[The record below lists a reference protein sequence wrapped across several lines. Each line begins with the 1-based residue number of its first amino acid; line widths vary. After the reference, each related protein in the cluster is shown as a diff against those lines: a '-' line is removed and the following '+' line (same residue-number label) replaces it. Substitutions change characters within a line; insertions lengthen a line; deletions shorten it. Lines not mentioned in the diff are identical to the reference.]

1 MLKPELKPDD
11 MTDTAWS
18 HPHHDGSATY
28 VPDPNPKLGGKV
40 NVLLRVPRTSDV
52 TSAWARVIND
62 GEPELVRAT
71 IDRQD
76 KRDTWLRAEV
86 PVVNPV
92 VSYRWLL
99 DGGEH
104 GYQWLNGAGMHSH
117 DVADASDFRLST
129 YDPPPQWATG
139 TMYQIFPDRFAK
151 SVDRPAPA
159 WAKPADWDDPVIGEG
174 PDTLRQ
180 YFGGDLDGITAHL
193 DHIAS
198 LGVGTIY
205 LTPFFPA
212 ESNHRYNASTFGK
225 VDPLLGGDEAMA
237 RLAAAARAR
246 GIRLMGDLTTNH
258 IGHTHEWFQAALADP
273 NSPEAR
279 FFFFTGHPHHY
290 DTWWGLKEMPIIDH
304 RSPELRRRLYDGP
317 DSVVAK
323 WLGPHAL
330 DAWRIDVA
338 NMTGVHGSINLSHEV
353 ATTIRRTMAQ
363 VTSESFLQAESNH
376 DASRDLYG
384 DGYHGTMN
392 YAAFTRPLWQWLLPP
407 QKRPYAHGKYPML
420 PNLPGR
426 LIVSA
431 MRELS
436 GVTPWQGTLHAM
448 NLIGSHDTHRVASLL
463 GDPRLV
469 DVAFGMLAA
478 YPGVPMIYAGDE
490 IGMATMGPEYARIP
504 MPWAHP
510 ERWDQG
516 RLATTRAL
524 FGARA
529 KSVALRRGGLR
540 WLCIG
545 DDALTFLRE
554 APGETVLVHA
564 ARADHRPIRIPAAVV
579 GSELAGLAGTAD
591 LRADADGMITLP
603 ADGPAFGMWRNR
615 GE

>member
-1 MLKPELKPDD
+1 
-11 MTDTAWS
+11 MTDIAWS
-18 HPHHDGSATY
+18 QPHHDGSATY
-28 VPDPNPKLGGKV
+28 VPDPNPKLGGRV
-40 NVLLRVPRTSDV
+40 SVLLRVPRSSDV
-52 TSAWARVIND
+52 TSAWARVVND

-76 KRDTWLRAEV
+76 ERDTWLRAEL
-86 PVVNPV
+86 PVVNPI

-99 DGGEH
+99 DGGPYA
-104 GYQWLNGAGMHSH
+104 YQWLNGAGLHSH
-117 DVADASDFRLST
+117 DVADAGDFRLST

-151 SVDRPAPA
+151 SVARPAPA
-159 WAKPADWDDPVIGEG
+159 WAKAADWDDPVIGEG

-180 YFGGDLDGITAHL
+180 YFGGDLDGITLHL

-212 ESNHRYNASTFGK
+212 ESNHRYNASTFDEI
-225 VDPLLGGDEAMA
+225 DPLLGGDVAMA
-237 RLAAAARAR
+237 RLAAAAHAR

-258 IGHTHEWFQAALADP
+258 IGHTHEWFRAALADP
-273 NSPEAR
+273 NSPEAK
-279 FFFFTGHPHHY
+279 FFFFTDHPSHY

-304 RSPELRRRLYDGP
+304 RSSELRRRFYDGP

-338 NMTGVHGSINLSHEV
+338 NMTGIHGSINVSHEV
-353 ATTIRRTMAQ
+353 ATTIRRTMAM
-363 VTSESFLQAESNH
+363 VASESFLQAESNH

-407 QKRPYAHGKYPML
+407 QRRPYAHGKYPML

-463 GDPRLV
+463 GNPGLV

-490 IGMATMGPEYARIP
+490 IGLTALGAEYARIP
-504 MPWAHP
+504 IPWAHP
-510 ERWDQG
+510 ERWDER
-516 RLATTRAL
+516 RLASTRAL

-529 KSVALRRGGLR
+529 KSAALRHGGLR
-540 WLCIG
+540 WLWIG

-564 ARADHRPIRIPAAVV
+564 ARADHAPIRIPAVVV

-591 LRADADGMITLP
+591 LQADADGMINLP
-603 ADGPAFGMWRNR
+603 ADGPAFGMWGTANR
-615 GE
+615 E

>member
-1 MLKPELKPDD
+1 
-11 MTDTAWS
+11 MTDIAWS
-18 HPHHDGSATY
+18 QPHHDGSATY
-28 VPDPNPKLGGKV
+28 VPDPNPKLGGRV
-40 NVLLRVPRTSDV
+40 SVLLRVPRSSDV

-76 KRDTWLRAEV
+76 ERDTWLRAEL
-86 PVVNPV
+86 PVVNPI

-99 DGGEH
+99 DGGPYA
-104 GYQWLNGAGMHSH
+104 YQWLNGAGLHSH
-117 DVADASDFRLST
+117 DVADAGDFRLST

-151 SVDRPAPA
+151 SVARPAPA
-159 WAKPADWDDPVIGEG
+159 WAKAADWDDPVIGEG

-180 YFGGDLDGITAHL
+180 YFGGDLDGITLHL

-212 ESNHRYNASTFGK
+212 ESNHRYNASTFDEI
-225 VDPLLGGDEAMA
+225 DPLLGGDVAMA
-237 RLAAAARAR
+237 RLAAAAHAR

-258 IGHTHEWFQAALADP
+258 IGHTHEWFRAALADP
-273 NSPEAR
+273 NSPEAK
-279 FFFFTGHPHHY
+279 FFFFTDHPSHY

-304 RSPELRRRLYDGP
+304 RSSELRRRFYDGP

-338 NMTGVHGSINLSHEV
+338 NMTGIHGGINVSHEV
-353 ATTIRRTMAQ
+353 ATTIRRTMAM
-363 VTSESFLQAESNH
+363 VASESFLQAESNH

-407 QKRPYAHGKYPML
+407 QRRPYAHGKYPML

-463 GDPRLV
+463 GNPGLV

-490 IGMATMGPEYARIP
+490 MGLTALGAEYARIP

-510 ERWDQG
+510 ERWDER
-516 RLATTRAL
+516 RLSTTRAL
-524 FGARA
+524 FGTRA
-529 KSVALRRGGLR
+529 KSAALRHGGLR
-540 WLCIG
+540 WLCLG

-564 ARADHRPIRIPAAVV
+564 ARADHTPIRIPAVVV

-591 LRADADGMITLP
+591 LQADADGMINLP
-603 ADGPAFGMWRNR
+603 AEGPAFGMWGTANR
-615 GE
+615 E